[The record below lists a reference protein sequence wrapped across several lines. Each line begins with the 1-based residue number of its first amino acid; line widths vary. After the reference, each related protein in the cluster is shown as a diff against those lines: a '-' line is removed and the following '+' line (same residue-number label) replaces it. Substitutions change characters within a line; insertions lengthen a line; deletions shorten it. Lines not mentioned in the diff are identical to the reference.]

1 MGAMGLDFGKVLVPS
16 LTASF
21 WTHGPTV
28 RQGGEELARQ
38 WGPRGDLGALAPKG
52 TNPVLGC
59 RKPRPVR
66 RGDSPAMFTAGAAS
80 P

>member
-1 MGAMGLDFGKVLVPS
+1 MGLDFGKVLVLS

-21 WTHGPTV
+21 WTHGPAV
-28 RQGGEELARQ
+28 RQVGEELARQ

-52 TNPVLGC
+52 TNAVLGC
-59 RKPRPVR
+59 RNPRLVR
-66 RGDSPAMFTAGAAS
+66 RGDSPAVFNAGAAS